1 MRLLIDQDTAPVDA
15 LAALGI
21 EVLAQVPL
29 TLEDL
34 FLALIKSANS
44 RRGWWPHMSAA

>member
-1 MRLLIDQDTAPVDA
+1 VLEA
-15 LAALGI
+15 LNL

-34 FLALIKSANS
+34 FLALIKSADGRS
-44 RRGWWPHMSAA
+44 GWWPQLSAA